1 MSGQQYSR
9 KWLGAA
15 LGLALAFGVGGYA
28 AARATD
34 GVSRVGTSHV
44 HASLKVADPS
54 EGPSKTGFAP
64 VVKEVLPN
72 VVNISSSKV
81 VKTARNQ
88 MQLPEGMEQD
98 PFFQQFFGQG
108 QGRGRGDNGRGEEQP
123 RSQRE
128 QSLGSG
134 VIVSPEG
141 YILTNNHVVDGA
153 TDVKVTL
160 SDKREFKAEVIG
172 TDPKT
177 DIAVLKLAGEKF
189 NPITLG
195 DSTKVQVGDY
205 ALAIGD
211 PFGVGQ
217 TVTMGIVSAKG
228 RGGLGIED
236 YEDFIQTDAPINP
249 GNSGG
254 ALVNDRGELVGIN
267 TAILSHGSG
276 GNEGIGFAIP
286 INLAR
291 NVMGQIIDHGKVT
304 RAYIGVVIQP
314 ITPAMSKAL
323 NLDKM
328 QGALV
333 GDVSAKGPAKEA
345 GVQRGDVILAING
358 NTVNDSNE
366 LRNTIS
372 MMPPGQNVK
381 LTVNRN
387 GSTKDIDVKLGE
399 LPLSKEEAANDTQSN
414 GGSKESMKGI
424 TVETLDSDTAQQLQ
438 LPEATKGVVV
448 TGVDPSSA
456 AADSGLRKGDVIQE
470 VNHQPVKNAAE
481 FEAAM
486 SKTEKSGTLLL
497 INRGGSTAY
506 VAL

>member
-1 MSGQQYSR
+1 MDGKDRRGSAGNREARREIFLTFFLNGSGNTAAGKSRRRRSNRSRIEREGSRMSGQQFSR
-9 KWLGAA
+9 KWLAGA

-28 AARATD
+28 VARAKD
-34 GVSRVGTSHV
+34 AVSTSHV
-44 HASLKVADPS
+44 RASLKLADPS
-54 EGPSKTGFAP
+54 EGPSNTGFAP

-81 VKTARNQ
+81 VKARNQ
-88 MQLPEGMEQD
+88 MQMPEGMEQD
-98 PFFQQFFGQG
+98 PFFQQFFGQQFG
-108 QGRGRGDNGRGEEQP
+108 GRGRGGNGNDQQP
-123 RSQRE
+123 QKQRE

-189 NPITLG
+189 NAITLG
-195 DSTKVQVGDY
+195 DSTKVNVGDY

-267 TAILSHGSG
+267 TAILSHGS
-276 GNEGIGFAIP
+276 
-286 INLAR
+286 
-291 NVMGQIIDHGKVT
+291 
-304 RAYIGVVIQP
+304 
-314 ITPAMSKAL
+314 
-323 NLDKM
+323 
-328 QGALV
+328 
-333 GDVSAKGPAKEA
+333 
-345 GVQRGDVILAING
+345 
-358 NTVNDSNE
+358 
-366 LRNTIS
+366 
-372 MMPPGQNVK
+372 
-381 LTVNRN
+381 
-387 GSTKDIDVKLGE
+387 
-399 LPLSKEEAANDTQSN
+399 
-414 GGSKESMKGI
+414 
-424 TVETLDSDTAQQLQ
+424 
-438 LPEATKGVVV
+438 
-448 TGVDPSSA
+448 
-456 AADSGLRKGDVIQE
+456 
-470 VNHQPVKNAAE
+470 
-481 FEAAM
+481 
-486 SKTEKSGTLLL
+486 
-497 INRGGSTAY
+497 
-506 VAL
+506 

>member
-1 MSGQQYSR
+1 MSGQQISR
-9 KWLGAA
+9 NWLAGA

-28 AARATD
+28 AARAKD
-34 GVSRVGTSHV
+34 GVSTTHV
-44 HASLKVADPS
+44 RASLKLADPS
-54 EGPSKTGFAP
+54 EAPSKTGFAP

-81 VKTARNQ
+81 VKTPRNQ
-88 MQLPEGMEQD
+88 MQMPEGMEQD
-98 PFFQQFFGQG
+98 PFFQQFFGQQFG
-108 QGRGRGDNGRGEEQP
+108 GRGRGQGGNGPDQQP
-123 RSQRE
+123 QKQRE

-304 RAYIGVVIQP
+304 RGYIGVVIQP
-314 ITPAMSKAL
+314 ITPNMSKAL
-323 NLDKM
+323 NLDKL

-333 GDVSAKGPAKEA
+333 GDVSPKGPAKDA

-358 NTVNDSNE
+358 NTVNDSND

-372 MMPPGQNVK
+372 MMQPGQTVK
-381 LTVNRN
+381 LTINRS

-399 LPLSKEEAANDTQSN
+399 LPLSKAEAEANDSEN
-414 GGSKESMKGI
+414 GSSKESMKGI

-486 SKTEKSGTLLL
+486 SKSEKNGALLL
-497 INRGGSTAY
+497 VNRGGTTVF

>member
-1 MSGQQYSR
+1 MSGQQISR
-9 KWLGAA
+9 KWLAGA

-28 AARATD
+28 VARAKD
-34 GVSRVGTSHV
+34 GVSTTHV
-44 HASLKVADPS
+44 RASLKLADPS

-64 VVKEVLPN
+64 IVKEVLPN

-81 VKTARNQ
+81 VKTRNQ
-88 MQLPEGMEQD
+88 MQLPDGMEQD
-98 PFFQQFFGQG
+98 PFFQQFFGQ
-108 QGRGRGDNGRGEEQP
+108 QFGRGNQLPQRE
-123 RSQRE
+123 RE

-141 YILTNNHVVDGA
+141 YVLTNNHVVDGA
-153 TDVKVTL
+153 TDVRVTL
-160 SDKREFKAEVIG
+160 SDKREFKAQVIG

-177 DIAVLKLAGEKF
+177 DIAVLKLTGDKF
-189 NPITLG
+189 NAITLG
-195 DSTKVQVGDY
+195 DSGKVQVGDY

-228 RGGLGIED
+228 RGNLGIED

-304 RAYIGVVIQP
+304 RGYLGVVIQP
-314 ITPAMSKAL
+314 ITPAMLKAL
-323 NLDKM
+323 NLDKL

-333 GDVSAKGPAKEA
+333 GDVSTKGPAKDA

-358 NTVNDSNE
+358 NTVADSNE

-372 MMPPGQNVK
+372 MMQPGQTVK
-381 LTVNRN
+381 LTINRN

-399 LPLSKEEAANDTQSN
+399 LPLSKDEAESQSDN
-414 GGSKESMKGI
+414 SSSKESMKGI
-424 TVETLDSDTAQQLQ
+424 SVETLDSDTAQQLQ
-438 LPEATKGVVV
+438 LPEATKGAVV

-470 VNHQPVKNAAE
+470 VNHQPIKNAAE

-486 SKTEKSGTLLL
+486 SKAGKNGVLLL
-497 INRGGSTAY
+497 VNRGGTTLF

>member
-1 MSGQQYSR
+1 MSGQHFSR
-9 KWLGAA
+9 KWMGAA

-28 AARATD
+28 AARAKD
-34 GVSRVGTSHV
+34 GVSATHV
-44 HASLKVADPS
+44 RASLKLADPS
-54 EGPSKTGFAP
+54 EGPSKMGFAP

-98 PFFQQFFGQG
+98 PFFQQFFGQQFG
-108 QGRGRGDNGRGEEQP
+108 GPGGNGRGNDQP
-123 RSQRE
+123 RQQRE

-141 YILTNNHVVDGA
+141 YVLTNNHVVDGA

-160 SDKREFKAEVIG
+160 SDKREFKAQIVG

-177 DIAVLKLAGEKF
+177 DIAVLKLTGDKF
-189 NPITLG
+189 NAITLG

-228 RGGLGIED
+228 RGNLGIED

-291 NVMGQIIDHGKVT
+291 NVMGQILDHGKVT
-304 RAYIGVVIQP
+304 RGYLGVVIQP

-323 NLDKM
+323 NMNKLE
-328 QGALV
+328 GALV
-333 GDVSAKGPAKEA
+333 SDVSAKGPAKDA
-345 GVQRGDVILAING
+345 GVQRGDVILGING

-372 MMPPGQNVK
+372 MMQPGQTVK
-381 LTVNRN
+381 LTVSRN
-387 GSTKDIDVKLGE
+387 GSTQDIEVKLGE
-399 LPLSKEEAANDTQSN
+399 LPLSKDEAASDTEK
-414 GGSKESMKGI
+414 GGSKESLKGI

-438 LPEATKGVVV
+438 LPESTKGVVV
-448 TGVDPSSA
+448 TGVDPSSP

-470 VNHQPVKNAAE
+470 VNHAPVKNAAE

-486 SKTEKSGTLLL
+486 AKSEKNGALLL
-497 INRGGSTAY
+497 VNRGGTTVF

>member
-1 MSGQQYSR
+1 
-9 KWLGAA
+9 
-15 LGLALAFGVGGYA
+15 V
-28 AARATD
+28 
-34 GVSRVGTSHV
+34 
-44 HASLKVADPS
+44 
-54 EGPSKTGFAP
+54 
-64 VVKEVLPN
+64 
-72 VVNISSSKV
+72 
-81 VKTARNQ
+81 
-88 MQLPEGMEQD
+88 
-98 PFFQQFFGQG
+98 
-108 QGRGRGDNGRGEEQP
+108 
-123 RSQRE
+123 
-128 QSLGSG
+128 
-134 VIVSPEG
+134 
-141 YILTNNHVVDGA
+141 LTNNHVVDGA
-153 TDVKVTL
+153 TDVRVTL
-160 SDKREFKAEVIG
+160 SDKREFKAQVIG

-177 DIAVLKLAGEKF
+177 DIAVLKLSGDKF
-189 NPITLG
+189 DPITLG
-195 DSTKVQVGDY
+195 DSKKVQVGDY

-228 RGGLGIED
+228 RGNLGIED

-254 ALVNDRGELVGIN
+254 ALVNDRGELIGIN

-304 RAYIGVVIQP
+304 RGYLGVVIQP
-314 ITPAMSKAL
+314 ITPVMSKAL
-323 NLDKM
+323 NLNKLE
-328 QGALV
+328 GALV
-333 GDVSAKGPAKEA
+333 GDVSAKGPAKDA

-358 NTVNDSNE
+358 NTVTDSNE

-372 MMPPGQNVK
+372 MMQPGQTVK
-381 LTVNRN
+381 LTINRN

-399 LPLSKEEAANDTQSN
+399 LPLSKEEASNDSDN
-414 GGSKESMKGI
+414 SGSKESMKGI

-448 TGVDPSSA
+448 TSVDPSSA

-470 VNHQPVKNAAE
+470 VNHKPVKTAAE

-486 SKTEKSGTLLL
+486 SNAGKNGTLLL
-497 INRGGSTAY
+497 VNRGGTTVF

>member
-1 MSGQQYSR
+1 MSGQQISR
-9 KWLGAA
+9 NWLAGA

-28 AARATD
+28 VARAKD
-34 GVSRVGTSHV
+34 GVSTTHV
-44 HASLKVADPS
+44 RASLKLADPS

-81 VKTARNQ
+81 VKTPRNQ
-88 MQLPEGMEQD
+88 MQMPEGMEQD

-108 QGRGRGDNGRGEEQP
+108 QQFGGRGQGRGGNAPDMPQK
-123 RSQRE
+123 QRE

-160 SDKREFKAEVIG
+160 SDKREFKAAVVG

-177 DIAVLKLAGEKF
+177 DIAVLKLTGEKF
-189 NPITLG
+189 SPITLG

-228 RGGLGIED
+228 RGNLGIED

-304 RAYIGVVIQP
+304 RGYIGVVIQP
-314 ITPAMSKAL
+314 ITPNMSKAL
-323 NLDKM
+323 NLDKL

-333 GDVSAKGPAKEA
+333 SDVSPKGPAKDA

-358 NTVNDSNE
+358 NTVNDSND

-372 MMPPGQNVK
+372 MMPPGQTVK
-381 LTVNRN
+381 LTINRS

-399 LPLSKEEAANDTQSN
+399 LPLSKEEAANDSDN
-414 GGSKESMKGI
+414 GSSKESMKGI

-486 SKTEKSGTLLL
+486 SKSEKNGALLL
-497 INRGGSTAY
+497 VNRGGTTVF